1 MKQLYYLRK
10 GSHPL
15 HAIGIVLLVA
25 VLTACSDMNDLHQE
39 YLDRGE
45 DIYAA
50 KADSVAPHPG
60 RNRVEF
66 EVFVR
71 SQRIKTARFFWNDYQ
86 DSSDLVIEG
95 QGIFKK
101 MLENLEERR
110 YIFKLVC
117 LDDFGNRS
125 LPVELSAN
133 VYGERY
139 QAQLVSR
146 SVGSTSIDVQGKVT
160 IHWGSAVDGAVAIE
174 VKYTDLAGNSKLQTF
189 PADQPTAVITDFK
202 PDMGYEYRTVYKP
215 DSTSVDSFFT
225 DYAPGTL
232 LSFDKTDW
240 HIVDFSSQHG
250 GADNSVDN
258 FIDGTFKTRWHS
270 LAGGSSY
277 PHHATID
284 MGVVRTITQFGAWIT
299 TFDSPPDGDHRAPDK
314 IKFLVSLD
322 NVVWTDLGE
331 FNFNRFLLGEQTF
344 VVPASTQGRYFRF
357 VGVSGPENNM
367 VMGEVSAYGF

>member
-1 MKQLYYLRK
+1 MKQPYYLRK
-10 GSHPL
+10 GSVHL
-15 HAIGIVLLVA
+15 NITAIALLV
-25 VLTACSDMNDLHQE
+25 VILIACSDMNDLHQQ

-45 DIYAA
+45 VIYAA
-50 KADSVAPHPG
+50 KADSVAPHSG

-66 EVFVR
+66 EVFVK
-71 SQRIKTARFFWNDYQ
+71 SQRITTARFFWNDYR

-95 QGIFKK
+95 QGVFRK
-101 MLENLEERR
+101 MLDNLEERR

-117 LDDFGNRS
+117 LDEFGNRS

-133 VYGERY
+133 VYGEQY
-139 QAQLVSR
+139 QAQLVNR

-160 IHWGSAVDGAVAIE
+160 IHWGGAVDGAVATE
-174 VKYTDLAGNSKLQTF
+174 VRYTDIAGNSKLQSF
-189 PADQPTAVITDFK
+189 PADLPTSIITDLK
-202 PDMGYEYRTVYKP
+202 PNIGYEYRTVYKP
-215 DSTSVDSFFT
+215 DSTGIDSFFT
-225 DYAPGTL
+225 GYSRNTL
-232 LSFDKTDW
+232 LAFDKKDW
-240 HIVDFSSQHG
+240 RIIDFSTQH
-250 GADNSVDN
+250 DTTNNSVKN

-270 LAGGSSY
+270 AAGSSSY

-299 TFDSPPDGDHRAPDK
+299 TYDSPPDGDHRAPDK
-314 IKFLVSLD
+314 IKFLVSMD
-322 NVVWTDLGE
+322 NTTWTDLGV

-344 VVPASTQGRYFRF
+344 VITPSAQGRYFRF